1 MSPNDDI
8 RVLLVDDD
16 VALRE
21 EVGDFLTW
29 HKLTVAAAS
38 DGSEALAMLA
48 ADRDITVVLSD
59 IDMPFHDGLTLAS
72 KICQAQ
78 SPDNATEVVL
88 MTGHGTIENAAAAV
102 RAGAFDFLRKPM
114 ILTDLLPVLRR
125 AHAKATA
132 RRLAHAE
139 QAARLAR
146 LQADFAAMQVRLA
159 GNGKWLDL
167 SADLPPEL
175 RQILSHELR
184 TPLIPLLAMP
194 ELLGAPADSTPEA
207 FYALLN
213 DVRRASRRL
222 VDISDDFIE
231 LLAPPDGESLTPRPT
246 RADRILARLEAEHRP
261 AAFAARQTLAIV
273 SATSDVVTTDENRLL
288 RSLGRLVANAVT
300 CTRAGGRIELSARYA
315 EPGHIA
321 FAVHDTGVGMTAAEI
336 EVAMRP
342 FWQLDMSRT
351 RKIPG
356 MGLGLPLAS
365 RMAERLGGRLEI
377 ESVPSVGT
385 TASIVLPV
393 GAAAG

>member
-1 MSPNDDI
+1 MSWNEDI
-8 RVLLVDDD
+8 RILLVDDD

-21 EVGDFLTW
+21 EVEDFLTW
-29 HKLTVAAAS
+29 HKLTVVTAS
-38 DGSEALAMLA
+38 DGNEALAMLA

-59 IDMPFHDGLTLAS
+59 IDMPIHDGLTLAA
-72 KICQAQ
+72 KTCQAQ

-88 MTGHGTIENAAAAV
+88 MTGHSTVENAAAAV

-114 ILTDLLPVLRR
+114 ILKDVLPVLRH
-125 AHAKATA
+125 AHAKAAA

-159 GNGKWLDL
+159 GKGQWLDL

-175 RQILSHELR
+175 RQILSHEMR

-194 ELLGAPADSTPEA
+194 DLLGAPVESSAEA

-213 DVRRASRRL
+213 DVRQASRRL
-222 VDISDDFIE
+222 ADISEDFIE
-231 LLAPPDGESLTPRPT
+231 LLAPPDGELAPRPV
-246 RADRILARLEAEHRP
+246 RSDRVLGRLEAEHGA
-261 AAFAARQTLAIV
+261 AAFRARQTLAIV
-273 SATSDVVTTDENRLL
+273 SATSVVVTADESRLV
-288 RSLGRLVANAVT
+288 RSLGRLVTNAIA
-300 CTRAGGRIELSARYA
+300 CTRAGGRIELSARTE

-321 FAVHDTGVGMTAAEI
+321 FVVRDTGVGMTAAEI
-336 EVAMRP
+336 EVAKRP

-377 ESVPSVGT
+377 HSVPAVGT
-385 TASIVLPV
+385 TASIVLPLG
-393 GAAAG
+393 GAVA